1 MAHNV
6 IAEAKRC
13 LNCKKPLCRTGCP
26 INTPIPDMI
35 SMFLNGD
42 INKAGKMVFEN
53 NPLSVVCSIVCNHGN
68 QCQGHCVRGLKGEPV
83 EISTIENFISS
94 RYLDTLELEK
104 AEPNGIKVAV
114 VGAGPAGIVISIKMA
129 QLGYDVTVFESK
141 AKIGG
146 VLRFGIP
153 EFRLPKTIVD
163 RYEVLMRRLGIKI
176 KPNITIGKAFGV
188 EELFRDGFKAISIGT
203 GVTWPIALNIK
214 GETLGHVHYGVHY
227 LESPSSYDLGK
238 SMVIIGAGNVA
249 MDVARTALRKG
260 VKDVKIVVRSDKY
273 SASKEEAEYAEIEGA
288 QFVYNKAPVEI
299 TDDGVMF
306 ADTVCDE
313 EHRVEAYFVGHLR
326 ARDQREGAC
335 KDKRKRRD
343 FPPRIVCLGRR
354 CARRED
360 SCRGRRNFQARRHS
374 NARISAKTPQGLIE
388 KRKKSSRRS
397 YFGGFGIFKF
407 PRPLKGD
414 FLIYIDIFQLSEPLS
429 LLKSDF
435 IIVFT

>member
-35 SMFLNGD
+35 SMFLNGE

-83 EISTIENFISS
+83 EISTIENFVSS
-94 RYLDTLELEK
+94 HYLDSLELER

-153 EFRLPKTIVD
+153 EFRLPKSIVD
-163 RYEVLMRRLGIKI
+163 RYEVLMRHLGIKI

-203 GVTWPIALNIK
+203 GVTWPIPLNIK
-214 GETLGHVHYGVHY
+214 GETLGHVHYGVHF
-227 LESPSSYDLGK
+227 LESPSSYELGK
-238 SMVIIGAGNVA
+238 SMIIIGAGNVA

-299 TDDGVMF
+299 TDEGVMF
-306 ADTVCDE
+306 ADTVCDD
-313 EHRVEAYFVGHLR
+313 EHRVISTSETAELMRGDSVMICIS
-326 ARDQREGAC
+326 QRPSKLILSDTYGLETN
-335 KDKRKRRD
+335 
-343 FPPRIVCLGRR
+343 
-354 CARRED
+354 E
-360 SCRGRRNFQARRHS
+360 RGLAK
-374 NARISAKTPQGLIE
+374 ISENGETSRPGLFASGDVVRGAKTVVE
-388 KRKKSSRRS
+388 AAETSKRVAIAMHE
-397 YFGGFGIFKF
+397 Y
-407 PRPLKGD
+407 L
-414 FLIYIDIFQLSEPLS
+414 QS
-429 LLKSDF
+429 LPKE
-435 IIVFT
+435 